1 MLLSKFEAENPFFK
15 RYCCILFLFFL
26 ICMFVC
32 LFLLKRVVRRVEK
45 VNKAIGRNKA
55 VL

>member
-15 RYCCILFLFFL
+15 RYYCILFL
-26 ICMFVC
+26 CMCVC
-32 LFLLKRVVRRVEK
+32 LILLKRVVRRVEK
-45 VNKAIGRNKA
+45 INKALGQDKA

>member
-15 RYCCILFLFFL
+15 RYYCILFL
-26 ICMFVC
+26 CMFVC

-45 VNKAIGRNKA
+45 INKAMGHNKS